1 MKHKLLLWGGAGIL
15 LLLLSIVVSLSM
27 GSAHIPL
34 LQVWRI
40 LLHQLP
46 LVGQHISVDWPIS
59 SEKIILE
66 VRFPRIILGILVG
79 ACLSLAGTGF
89 QGVLRNPLADPFTLG
104 VATGAS
110 VGAAFLI
117 LFGIQFLWL
126 GQWTVPIVA
135 FLSGILSLLFV
146 FKLAGIQ
153 GKFRVET
160 VILSGVVVQAF
171 LGSIV
176 SFMITLSD
184 DVINRIVF
192 WLMGSLALRGWEFSI
207 ILFPYLFIGFIVLLG
222 YGRVLNLFALG
233 ERQAAHLGV
242 NVDRSKWI
250 VLIFSTLISA
260 AAVSVAGVIGF
271 VGLIV
276 PHLIRL
282 LVGPDYR
289 LILPL
294 SVLFGAIYVLWADTI
309 ARMLLN
315 PQEIPLGVIT
325 AFIGAPFFAYLLS
338 KNKKM
343 TDHS

>member
-1 MKHKLLLWGGAGIL
+1 MKHKLFVWGGAGIL
-15 LLLLSIVVSLSM
+15 LLLLSIVLSLSM
-27 GSAHIPL
+27 GSAHIPVS
-34 LQVWRI
+34 QVWRI

-46 LVGQHISVDWPIS
+46 IIGQHIPVDWPVS
-59 SEKIILE
+59 SEKIILQ
-66 VRFPRIILGILVG
+66 VRFPRIILGIIVG
-79 ACLSLAGTGF
+79 ACLSLAGAGF

-110 VGAAFLI
+110 VGASFLI
-117 LFGIQFLWL
+117 LFGLQFLWL

-135 FLSGILSLLFV
+135 FLSGMLSLLFV

-184 DVINRIVF
+184 DVINRIIF
-192 WLMGSLALRGWEFSI
+192 WLMGSLALRGWDFSI
-207 ILFPYLFIGFIVLLG
+207 ILVPYFLIGLMVLLG
-222 YGRVLNLFALG
+222 HGRVLNLFALG

-276 PHLIRL
+276 PHLVRL
-282 LVGPDYR
+282 LVGSDYR

-294 SVLFGAIYVLWADTI
+294 SVVFGAIYVLWADTI
-309 ARMLLN
+309 ARMLLS

-325 AFIGAPFFAYLLS
+325 ALIGAPFFAYLLS
-338 KNKKM
+338 KNKKASN
-343 TDHS
+343 T